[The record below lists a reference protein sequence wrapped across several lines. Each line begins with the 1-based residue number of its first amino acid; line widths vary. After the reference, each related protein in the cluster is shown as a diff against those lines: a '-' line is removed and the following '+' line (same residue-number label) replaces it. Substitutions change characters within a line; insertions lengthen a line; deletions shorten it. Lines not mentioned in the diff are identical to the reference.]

1 MNAPDRHSLRMS
13 RFIRAPREK
22 VFDAFLDAE
31 ALRQWHHPRAMTVAE
46 ASAQAEVGGRYRVV
60 LQARDGSQM
69 AVGGTYREIRRPE
82 RLVYTWQWEGGGPMS
97 GTSSLVEID
106 FIEKDGGTE
115 LQMHHSGFANE
126 AERDG
131 HGRGWNASFNHLT
144 ELLDPRGTAATVTLL
159 GDPRSTYTRTAR
171 MGLAEKGVAYT
182 LKPCAPHTP
191 EILAVH
197 PFGRIPAMLDGDLK
211 LHETSAILR
220 YVDESFEG
228 PALLPDAIHGRA
240 QCEQWVSAVNCYL
253 YDTMVRRYVLQYIF
267 PKGEGGQPD
276 RAVIGRALQE
286 MPAQLAVLERAY
298 GKSDYLAGPKPSLAD
313 LFVAPIL
320 AYVEQFP
327 EGRQLLRDLPNI
339 RRGQLLL
346 RQRASFTG
354 TDPARG

>member
-1 MNAPDRHSLRMS
+1 
-13 RFIRAPREK
+13 
-22 VFDAFLDAE
+22 
-31 ALRQWHHPRAMTVAE
+31 
-46 ASAQAEVGGRYRVV
+46 
-60 LQARDGSQM
+60 
-69 AVGGTYREIRRPE
+69 
-82 RLVYTWQWEGGGPMS
+82 
-97 GTSSLVEID
+97 
-106 FIEKDGGTE
+106 
-115 LQMHHSGFANE
+115 
-126 AERDG
+126 
-131 HGRGWNASFNHLT
+131 
-144 ELLDPRGTAATVTLL
+144 
-159 GDPRSTYTRTAR
+159 
-171 MGLAEKGVAYT
+171 MGLAEKGVACT
-182 LKPCAPHTP
+182 LKLCAPHTP

-228 PALLPDAIHGRA
+228 PALLPDAIHARA
-240 QCEQWVSAVNCYL
+240 QCEEWVSAVNCYL

-339 RRGQLLL
+339 RRGQHLL